1 MEVAGF
7 TETSVSF
14 YQTLQCVIPEDDSI
28 LQNQLTLF
36 EMLQGTHPLCQI
48 AQAGKVCT
56 VALNTLNM
64 ELV

>member
-14 YQTLQCVIPEDDSI
+14 NQTLQCNISEDDNI
-28 LQNQLTLF
+28 LQNQLILF

-48 AQAGKVCT
+48 ARAGKVYGG
-56 VALNTLNM
+56 A
-64 ELV
+64 